1 VTGCRSVSSPR
12 RAPGA
17 DAVADAVRFRFA
29 KQGKVRFTSHRD
41 LARMWERA
49 LRRSGLPVAWS
60 QGFSPRLMI
69 SFGLAL
75 PTGCESVAEYL
86 DVHVPEPGA
95 PSWGLDVAEGPA
107 EARAGNVRAGA
118 LCARLSALLPEGVEV
133 SAAEAVAGG
142 GGSLQQEVT
151 SCSWELEV
159 LGLAAGEL
167 AGRVERF
174 LDAPSVLVQRERKGR
189 LDEDDLRPAVRSL
202 SVVGP
207 APFGPDGAPGSR
219 LQAELATHPRGV
231 RPAEL
236 MQGLGADL
244 VLRRACR
251 TQQWIE
257 RDGRRWEPLVVTSA
271 AQQTDAPHARRA
283 S

>member
-1 VTGCRSVSSPR
+1 VP
-12 RAPGA
+12 
-17 DAVADAVRFRFA
+17 DAVRFRFA
-29 KQGKVRFTSHRD
+29 KLGKVRFTSHRD
-41 LARMWERA
+41 LARMWERG
-49 LRRSGLPVAWS
+49 LRRSGLPLAWS
-60 QGFSPRLMI
+60 QGFSPRLSI

-86 DVHVPEPGA
+86 DVHLPEPGA
-95 PSWGLDVAEGPA
+95 AGWGLDVAGGPDGVGTA
-107 EARAGNVRAGA
+107 E
-118 LCARLSALLPEGVEV
+118 LCARLSSLLPDGVDV
-133 SAAEAVAGG
+133 TAAQAVAGG

-207 APFGPDGAPGSR
+207 ASSGPDGAPGSH

-236 MQGLGADL
+236 ITGLGADL

-257 RDGRRWEPLVVTSA
+257 REGRRWEPLVVTGA
-271 AQQTDAPHARRA
+271 TGGADAPHARRA

>member
-1 VTGCRSVSSPR
+1 
-12 RAPGA
+12 
-17 DAVADAVRFRFA
+17 VADAVRFRFA

-60 QGFSPRLMI
+60 QGFSPRLLI

-86 DVHVPEPGA
+86 DVHLPEPGA
-95 PSWGLDVAEGPA
+95 SSWGLVAADGPPDPDD
-107 EARAGNVRAGA
+107 RAGD
-118 LCARLSALLPEGVEV
+118 LSARLSALLPEGVEV
-133 SAAEAVAGG
+133 HAAEAVAGG
-142 GGSLQQEVT
+142 RGSLQQEVT

-167 AGRVERF
+167 AGRVEQF
-174 LDAPSVLVQRERKGR
+174 LDAPSVLVRRERKGR

-207 APFGPDGAPGSR
+207 APSGPDGVPGSR

-236 MQGLGADL
+236 TQGLGADL

-257 RDGRRWEPLVVTSA
+257 RDGRRWEPLVVTSPT
-271 AQQTDAPHARRA
+271 QQTDAPHARRA

>member
-1 VTGCRSVSSPR
+1 
-12 RAPGA
+12 
-17 DAVADAVRFRFA
+17 VADAVRFRFE
-29 KQGKVRFTSHRD
+29 KRGKVRFTSHRD

-60 QGFSPRLMI
+60 QGFSPRLLI

-75 PTGCESVAEYL
+75 PTGCESGAEYL
-86 DVHVPEPGA
+86 DVHLPEPGA
-95 PSWGLDVAEGPA
+95 EAWGLGGSDDQVAA
-107 EARAGNVRAGA
+107 A
-118 LCARLSALLPEGVEV
+118 LCERLTSLLPEGVAV
-133 SAAEAVAGG
+133 TAAALAGR

-189 LDEDDLRPAVRSL
+189 MDVDDLRPAVRSL
-202 SVVGP
+202 RLVGP
-207 APFGPDGAPGSR
+207 APSGPDGAPGSF

-236 MQGLGADL
+236 MQGLGTEL

-257 RDGRRWEPLVVTSA
+257 RDGRRWEPLVA
-271 AQQTDAPHARRA
+271 AGTTVLADAPHARRA

>member
-1 VTGCRSVSSPR
+1 
-12 RAPGA
+12 
-17 DAVADAVRFRFA
+17 
-29 KQGKVRFTSHRD
+29 
-41 LARMWERA
+41 MWERA
-49 LRRSGLPVAWS
+49 LRRSGLPVAWT
-60 QGFSPRLMI
+60 QGFSPRLQI

-86 DVHVPEPGA
+86 DVHLPDGGAAAWGLSVPEAGRGGGA
-95 PSWGLDVAEGPA
+95 AT
-107 EARAGNVRAGA
+107 
-118 LCARLSALLPEGVEV
+118 LCARLSSLLPEGVEV
-133 SAAEAVAGG
+133 TAAEAVAGG
-142 GGSLQQEVT
+142 RGSLQQEVT
-151 SCSWELEV
+151 SCAWELEV
-159 LGLAAGEL
+159 LGLAAGDV

-174 LDAPSVLVQRERKGR
+174 LDAPSVLVRRERKGR

-207 APFGPDGAPGSR
+207 AASGPDGTPGSR

-236 MQGLGADL
+236 MQGLGTDL

-257 RDGRRWEPLVVTSA
+257 RDGVRFEPLVTTGPSVD
-271 AQQTDAPHARRA
+271 TDAPHARRA

>member
-1 VTGCRSVSSPR
+1 M
-12 RAPGA
+12 
-17 DAVADAVRFRFA
+17 ADAVRFRFV
-29 KQGKVRFTSHRD
+29 KLGKVRFTSHRD
-41 LARMWERA
+41 LARMWERG

-60 QGFSPRLMI
+60 QGFSPRLLI

-86 DVHVPEPGA
+86 DVHLPEPGA
-95 PSWGLDVAEGPA
+95 ESWGLVLAGGPA
-107 EARAGNVRAGA
+107 DTESLD
-118 LCARLSALLPEGVEV
+118 LCARLSSLLPEGVDV
-133 SAAEAVAGG
+133 TAAVAVAGG

-207 APFGPDGAPGSR
+207 SPAGPDGAPGSH

-236 MQGLGADL
+236 IKGLGADL

-257 RDGRRWEPLVVTSA
+257 RDGRRWEPLVATSGA
-271 AQQTDAPHARRA
+271 GGADAPHARRA

>member
-1 VTGCRSVSSPR
+1 
-12 RAPGA
+12 
-17 DAVADAVRFRFA
+17 
-29 KQGKVRFTSHRD
+29 
-41 LARMWERA
+41 
-49 LRRSGLPVAWS
+49 
-60 QGFSPRLMI
+60 MI

-86 DVHVPEPGA
+86 DVHLPQPGA
-95 PSWGLDVAEGPA
+95 QSWGL
-107 EARAGNVRAGA
+107 AGA
-118 LCARLSALLPEGVEV
+118 ADGGAVGAAEDLCATLSSLLPEGVDV
-133 SAAEAVAGG
+133 SAAEAVEGG
-142 GGSLQQEVT
+142 RGSLQQEVT

-202 SVVGP
+202 SVVGL
-207 APFGPDGAPGSR
+207 AASGPDGAPGSH
-219 LQAELATHPRGV
+219 LQAELATQPRGV

-236 MQGLGADL
+236 IQGLGTDL

-257 RDGRRWEPLVVTSA
+257 RDGRRWEPLVVTSPA
-271 AQQTDAPHARRA
+271 LSTDAPHARRA

>member
-1 VTGCRSVSSPR
+1 VEATQSVETVETLESR
-12 RAPGA
+12 R
-17 DAVADAVRFRFA
+17 VRFRFS
-29 KQGKVRFTSHRD
+29 KTGKVRFTSHRD
-41 LARMWERA
+41 VARMWERA
-49 LRRSGLPVAWS
+49 LRRSRLPVALS
-60 QGFSPRLMI
+60 QGFSPHPLL

-75 PTGCESVAEYL
+75 PTGCESIAEYL

-95 PSWGLDVAEGPA
+95 QSWGLVVADGPPG
-107 EARAGNVRAGA
+107 ARAGE

-167 AGRVERF
+167 AGRVEQF
-174 LDAPSVLVQRERKGR
+174 LDAPSVLVRRERKGR

-207 APFGPDGAPGSR
+207 APSGPDGAPGSR

-251 TQQWIE
+251 TTQWIE

-271 AQQTDAPHARRA
+271 ARGTDAPHARRA